1 MKVHQTLEWL
11 NLLSLGTKGLKPRQQ
26 SVCNQGSVTG
36 GGWRGQHLN
45 SQQHSLTT
53 LSRHFVLSNA
63 RTLFSCKVYTD
74 GDQSSQPPP
83 PRPAVPVRQVILP
96 AAVPARPAG
105 ILSSGWAG
113 WGGQKPVSEGRQ
125 AHRGDTHTPDRQQ
138 HHTHKRQKFRP
149 KSSKGATKKNFWPNF
164 G

>member
-45 SQQHSLTT
+45 SQQNSLTT

-63 RTLFSCKVYTD
+63 RTLFSCRVYTILTVTREHCCQIPP
-74 GDQSSQPPP
+74 GLLGQFSQKNSAAGEKIRPQAGH
-83 PRPAVPVRQVILP
+83 PRNH
-96 AAVPARPAG
+96 
-105 ILSSGWAG
+105 
-113 WGGQKPVSEGRQ
+113 QK
-125 AHRGDTHTPDRQQ
+125 
-138 HHTHKRQKFRP
+138 KC
-149 KSSKGATKKNFWPNF
+149 SKKIWLQIF
-164 G
+164 GPIFANYC

>member
-63 RTLFSCKVYTD
+63 RTLFSCIVYTD

-105 ILSSGWAG
+105 IQCCQVLISIHGHIR
-113 WGGQKPVSEGRQ
+113 QKPRPFSKLSR
-125 AHRGDTHTPDRQQ
+125 PPI
-138 HHTHKRQKFRP
+138 KKF
-149 KSSKGATKKNFWPNF
+149 AAA
-164 G
+164 

>member
-53 LSRHFVLSNA
+53 LIRHFVLWNKRALSSA
-63 RTLFSCKVYTD
+63 VLYSVYWPPHLR
-74 GDQSSQPPP
+74 PPP
-83 PRPAVPVRQVILP
+83 CSMPAVPVRQVILP

-105 ILSSGWAG
+105 IQCCQVLISIHGHIR
-113 WGGQKPVSEGRQ
+113 QKPRPFSKLSRPPIKKF
-125 AHRGDTHTPDRQQ
+125 AAAWYFKAQQ
-138 HHTHKRQKFRP
+138 Q
-149 KSSKGATKKNFWPNF
+149 
-164 G
+164 

>member
-11 NLLSLGTKGLKPRQQ
+11 ILLSLGTKGLKPRQH

-63 RTLFSCKVYTD
+63 RTLFCCIVYTD

-83 PRPAVPVRQVILP
+83 PRPAVPVRQQAGLL
-96 AAVPARPAG
+96 AVPARQQAGLLAVPLRPAG
-105 ILSSGWAG
+105 GAAAESSGHSPSVYTIQLLLKRVLAFDKTKWRLSV
-113 WGGQKPVSEGRQ
+113 VSECC
-125 AHRGDTHTPDRQQ
+125 
-138 HHTHKRQKFRP
+138 
-149 KSSKGATKKNFWPNF
+149 
-164 G
+164 